1 MDMLKVLLIAVGGA
15 AGTLTRY
22 GTYTLLQRPMER
34 TLFPFGTLAVNLLGC
49 LVMGLLQGLFQG
61 RVVSD
66 PRVQVA
72 LTVGFLGGYTTFS
85 AYGWDTTAFLEEK
98 QYLLATVN
106 VAANNVLGIGLVIV
120 GYLVARPRP

>member
-1 MDMLKVLLIAVGGA
+1 MAILKVFLIAVGGV
-15 AGTLTRY
+15 AGTLARY

-34 TLFPFGTLAVNLLGC
+34 MLFPFGTLAVNLFGC
-49 LVMGLLQGLFQG
+49 FLMGLLQGLFQG

-85 AYGWDTTAFLEEK
+85 AYGWDTTAFLEDK
-98 QYLLATVN
+98 QYVLATAN
-106 VAANNVLGIGLVIV
+106 VAANNVLGIGLLIV
-120 GYLVARPRP
+120 GYLLARPRP